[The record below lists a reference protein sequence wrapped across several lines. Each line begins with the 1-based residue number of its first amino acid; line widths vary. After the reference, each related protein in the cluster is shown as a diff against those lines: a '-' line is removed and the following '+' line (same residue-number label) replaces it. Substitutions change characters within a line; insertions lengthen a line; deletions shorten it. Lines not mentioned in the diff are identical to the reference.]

1 MFVIWLIPTQFFQ
14 LILYKFIALG
24 FLGWS
29 PLIFGLLPK
38 FGPYNWRCLWEITG
52 VILSFT
58 LDDGRFRFRPSRVFR
73 VSTSRSFP
81 WSRVKK
87 TPGGKCM
94 YHPYQWESIS
104 EIVATS
110 ASQGL
115 LPANLHHMMKVVILS
130 AETEFRPRV
139 AWETTLWVKRLIKFS
154 SHLSHVGS
162 RREDFLGSSLSPH
175 SLCTTVEQTP

>member
-14 LILYKFIALG
+14 LILYKFITLG

-38 FGPYNWRCLWEITG
+38 FGPYNWRGLWETTG

-58 LDDGRFRFRPSRVFR
+58 LDNGRFRLRPSKVFR

-87 TPGGKCM
+87 RPGGKCT

-104 EIVATS
+104 RQKPRFSWGKCQKHAEGDWSPEKELAPWTVT
-110 ASQGL
+110 ASPISFWL
-115 LPANLHHMMKVVILS
+115 L
-130 AETEFRPRV
+130 FRR
-139 AWETTLWVKRLIKFS
+139 WRRL
-154 SHLSHVGS
+154 
-162 RREDFLGSSLSPH
+162 
-175 SLCTTVEQTP
+175 